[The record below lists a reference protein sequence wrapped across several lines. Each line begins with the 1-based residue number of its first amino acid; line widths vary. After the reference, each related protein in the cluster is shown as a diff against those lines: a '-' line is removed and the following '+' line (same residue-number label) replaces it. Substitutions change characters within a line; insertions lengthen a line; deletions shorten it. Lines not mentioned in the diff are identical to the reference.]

1 MCIYIYIY
9 THTYQVLDG
18 GPERG
23 RGLAQLLLVGPGG
36 LMVHVGIKFM
46 SSPTILLLL
55 AYQQQEQHSLTTN
68 TLKFTPL
75 ARTRFKIQGF
85 FWNYSW
91 WNYDQIAILKC
102 TPLARYCSK
111 QTRFLSESIVGEIIL
126 KSPYIYTYIYIYI
139 YIYLF
144 IIIII
149 IIF

>member
-1 MCIYIYIY
+1 MYVYIYIY

-85 FWNYSW
+85 
-91 WNYDQIAILKC
+91 
-102 TPLARYCSK
+102 
-111 QTRFLSESIVGEIIL
+111 SEIIVGEIIV
-126 KSPYIYTYIYIYI
+126 KSPYEWSTHPCVSCDPCTA
-139 YIYLF
+139 LRGATRSM
-144 IIIII
+144 
-149 IIF
+149 